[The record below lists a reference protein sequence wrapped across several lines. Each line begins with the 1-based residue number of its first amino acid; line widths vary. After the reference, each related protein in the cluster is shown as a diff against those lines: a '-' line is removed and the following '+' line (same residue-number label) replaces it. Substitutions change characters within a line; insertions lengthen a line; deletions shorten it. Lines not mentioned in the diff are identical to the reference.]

1 MKKLYI
7 LGNGDS
13 AQLMPQ
19 SIRFERE
26 GKLIVCN
33 LPPFEVGNVYAA
45 CVGDFK
51 MMAALTEGSV
61 NLDGYQWVLA
71 NRPQIWMNSNP
82 SFYIKH
88 SHHIREFYTH
98 VPSYCDLGDPSLAA
112 TNFNCGHLAA
122 HYSAERHQPDEIHM
136 FGFDSIFDANMRSYT
151 DIVLSSDRAPSN
163 NYKLLDNWRP
173 IWNGIFKEFPNITFY
188 LYHTHSNAKINLP
201 KNVKVMVSRDKK
213 NT

>member
-1 MKKLYI
+1 MKKIHI

-19 SIRFERE
+19 SIRMERD

-33 LPPFEVGNVYAA
+33 LPPFEVRNVYAA
-45 CVGDFK
+45 CIGDFK

-61 NLDGYQWVLA
+61 NLDAYQWVLA
-71 NRPQIWMNSNP
+71 NRPKLWMDQHP

-88 SHHIREFYTH
+88 AHHIREFYTH
-98 VPSYCDLGDPSLAA
+98 VPKYCNLGDPNLSA

-122 HYSAERHQPDEIHM
+122 HYSAVRHKPDEIHM
-136 FGFDSIFDANMRSYT
+136 YGFDSLFDTNMRSYT
-151 DIVLSSDRAPSN
+151 DVVLSSDRAPTN

-173 IWNGIFKEFPNITFY
+173 IWRDLFSEFPQIDFI
-188 LYHTHSNAKINLP
+188 LYHSHG
-201 KNVKVMVSRDKK
+201 NVKVNMSQNVKVRIARKTK
-213 NT
+213 

>member
-19 SIRFERE
+19 SIRIERE

-61 NLDGYQWVLA
+61 NLDRYQWVLA
-71 NRPQIWMNSNP
+71 NRPQIWMDSNP

-122 HYSAERHQPDEIHM
+122 HYSAKRHQPDEIHM
-136 FGFDSIFDANMRSYT
+136 FGFDSIFDTNMRSYT
-151 DIVLSSDRAPSN
+151 DVVLSSDREPAN

-173 IWNGIFKEFPNITFY
+173 IWQGIFSEFPNITFY
-188 LYHTHSNAKINLP
+188 LYHSHSNIKLNIS
-201 KNVKVMVSRDKK
+201 KNVKIMVSCPK
-213 NT
+213 

>member
-13 AQLMPQ
+13 AQLMPE
-19 SIRFERE
+19 SIRLERE

-33 LPPFEVGNVYAA
+33 LPPFEVDNVYAT
-45 CVGDFK
+45 CIGDFK

-71 NRPQIWMNSNP
+71 NRPKTWMDSNP

-88 SHHIREFYTH
+88 SNHIREFYTH

-122 HYSAERHQPDEIHM
+122 HYSAKRHQPDEIHM
-136 FGFDSIFDANMRSYT
+136 FGFDSIFDTNMRSYT

-173 IWNGIFKEFPNITFY
+173 IWNGIFKEFSNITFY
-188 LYHTHSNAKINLP
+188 LYNSHSNAKINLP
-201 KNVKVMVSRDKK
+201 KNVKVMVSRPKK
-213 NT
+213 KT